1 MMILLQYINS
11 ALTVMFVIHIVAGH
25 VVSERTN
32 ITLYM
37 K

>member
-1 MMILLQYINS
+1 MMLLLQHINS
-11 ALTVMFVIHIVAGH
+11 ALTVMFVIRIVAGH

-32 ITLYM
+32 ITLHM